1 MKIKYQRTSTT
12 QQHGNRFKLDK
23 GSYDA
28 VYFDQGVSGTKPF
41 KERTQA
47 SKIVELVE
55 SGSVDEIHVE
65 EIRDIGRNMVDT
77 INTLDWLD
85 QNQVTVV
92 IRSMGNLASRVDGKR
107 NEIWSLIT
115 SVMGSLYQMELENLK
130 ARTEMGR
137 LAYLNAGGTLGRKR
151 GSNETIKQFLEKEK
165 SQQIISLLDR
175 GKSVRDI
182 SGRLGVSLNLVV
194 KVRKHYLVV

>member
-1 MKIKYQRTSTT
+1 MKIKYQRTSTSN
-12 QQHGNRFKLDK
+12 QHGNRFQLDK

-28 VYFDQGVSGTKPF
+28 VFFDKGVSGTKPF
-41 KERTQA
+41 KERTEA
-47 SKIVELVE
+47 SKIAELVE
-55 SGSVDEIHVE
+55 TGDVSELHVE

-77 INTLDWLD
+77 INTLAWLD
-85 QNQVTVV
+85 EHHVTVV

-137 LAYLNAGGTLGRKR
+137 LAYLNSGGTLGRKR
-151 GSNETIKQFLEKEK
+151 GSNESVKQFLEKEK
-165 SQQIISLLDR
+165 SQQVISLLDK

-194 KVRKHYLVV
+194 KVRKHYLTI